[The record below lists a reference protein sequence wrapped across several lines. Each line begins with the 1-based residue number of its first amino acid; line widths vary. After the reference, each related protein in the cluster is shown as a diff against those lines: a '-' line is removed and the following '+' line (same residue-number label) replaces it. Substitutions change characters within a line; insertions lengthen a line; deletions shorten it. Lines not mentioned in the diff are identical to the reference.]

1 MLIPLYRKFRGLER
15 VRKKK
20 REGKKEAKCRGE
32 MKCGICGEKGEVEVV
47 KETRRKRQ
55 GTERG

>member
-1 MLIPLYRKFRGLER
+1 MYRKFRGLER

-20 REGKKEAKCRGE
+20 REGKQEAKCRGE